1 MVGHSG
7 KLSTTR
13 AGRPFNS
20 AGLIAGRDGYACR
33 TRGRK
38 NGRGFYLYGRGRRA
52 QKRVD
57 DTVYMA
63 LKITPDR
70 EPMVEEIQLRCALVL
85 VNEALRCFDE
95 GVLPSAR
102 DGDVGAVLGIG
113 FPAFRGGPFRY
124 VDVIRS
130 SEMLRRTRPL
140 DHRFGA
146 RFEPTPLLVE
156 MARKGRRFYG

>member
-1 MVGHSG
+1 
-7 KLSTTR
+7 
-13 AGRPFNS
+13 
-20 AGLIAGRDGYACR
+20 
-33 TRGRK
+33 
-38 NGRGFYLYGRGRRA
+38 
-52 QKRVD
+52 
-57 DTVYMA
+57 MA

-70 EPMVEEIQLRCALVL
+70 EPMAEEIQLRCALVL

-124 VDVIRS
+124 VDVIHS
-130 SEMLRRTRPL
+130 SEILRRRRSL
-140 DHRFGA
+140 EHRFGA
-146 RFEPTPLLVE
+146 CFEPTPLLVE